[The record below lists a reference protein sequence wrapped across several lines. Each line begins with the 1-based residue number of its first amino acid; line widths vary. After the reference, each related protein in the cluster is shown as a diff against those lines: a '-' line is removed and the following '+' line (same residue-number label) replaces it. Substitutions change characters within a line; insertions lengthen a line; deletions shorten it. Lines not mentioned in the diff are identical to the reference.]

1 MDAINPVAGN
11 VEAKKKILLVDDDTL
26 QLTQTKENLR
36 DIYDVIAVR
45 SGAAALKFLSRN
57 LVDIILLDYMMPE
70 MDGPTVYSHI
80 KEIPEALNIPIV
92 FLTGA
97 AEKET
102 FLNTIN
108 ELKPQGIITKPAK
121 RSDIVDKIT
130 EILG

>member
-11 VEAKKKILLVDDDTL
+11 VETKKKILLVDDDTL

-45 SGAAALKFLSRN
+45 SGAAAIKFLSRN

-70 MDGPTVYSHI
+70 MDGPATYANI
-80 KEIPEALNIPIV
+80 KENPEASNIPIV

-97 AEKET
+97 SEQGT
-102 FLNTIN
+102 FHDTIN
-108 ELKPQGIITKPAK
+108 ELKPQGIITKPATK
-121 RSDIVDKIT
+121 SDIVAIIT
-130 EILG
+130 EVLG